1 MLNFVLM
8 RSAFCRGVVITIT
21 FLDTRLHHYGKLML
35 HEIKVLEI
43 NVNLA
48 ENNFQIKEMTLKER

>member
-43 NVNLA
+43 NANLM
-48 ENNFQIKEMTLKER
+48 EKTFEYRKLTRKRR

>member
-1 MLNFVLM
+1 
-8 RSAFCRGVVITIT
+8 
-21 FLDTRLHHYGKLML
+21 ML

-43 NVNLA
+43 NVNSV

>member
-1 MLNFVLM
+1 
-8 RSAFCRGVVITIT
+8 
-21 FLDTRLHHYGKLML
+21 ML

-43 NVNLA
+43 NVHLV

>member
-1 MLNFVLM
+1 
-8 RSAFCRGVVITIT
+8 
-21 FLDTRLHHYGKLML
+21 ML

-43 NVNLA
+43 NVKLV

>member
-1 MLNFVLM
+1 
-8 RSAFCRGVVITIT
+8 
-21 FLDTRLHHYGKLML
+21 ML

>member
-35 HEIKVLEI
+35 YEIKVLEI
-43 NVNLA
+43 NVNLV

>member
-1 MLNFVLM
+1 
-8 RSAFCRGVVITIT
+8 
-21 FLDTRLHHYGKLML
+21 ML

-43 NVNLA
+43 NVNLV